1 MSAVGALYKART
13 PDVGSTRN
21 GAANK
26 RRGCLAAAVAST
38 GPPLEI
44 GDRSDIQRYQ
54 LAARCGPGRPTY
66 RRQFHA
72 ARECPALSPARLHM
86 LCVMKVA
93 VFSSKPYDERFLG
106 AAAAEAGLDVEF
118 FEAHLDVR
126 SVPLARGHD
135 AVCAFVNDDLSAPVL
150 EQLDELGVKIVALRS
165 AGFNHVDLE
174 AARRRG
180 LTVVRVP
187 AYSPTSVAEH
197 TVALILALNRKIYR
211 AYNRVREANFA
222 LEGLLGFDLA
232 SRTVGV
238 VGTGRIGLA
247 VATIMRGFGCTVLGY
262 DRFPN
267 PEAAAAG
274 LDYVNVDELMSRSD
288 IITLHAPL
296 TAETHHMV
304 NADTIDAMKDGVML
318 INTSRGGLIDTAAV
332 IAGLKSAKIG
342 SLGLDVYEEEEDLFF
357 DDLSNQV
364 LQDDLFSRLLTF
376 PNVLITGHQAFFTED
391 ALEAIAATTVNNL
404 VAFAAGETSGN
415 EL

>member
-1 MSAVGALYKART
+1 
-13 PDVGSTRN
+13 
-21 GAANK
+21 
-26 RRGCLAAAVAST
+26 
-38 GPPLEI
+38 
-44 GDRSDIQRYQ
+44 
-54 LAARCGPGRPTY
+54 
-66 RRQFHA
+66 
-72 ARECPALSPARLHM
+72 
-86 LCVMKVA
+86 MKVA
-93 VFSSKPYDERFLG
+93 VFSSKPYDKRFLG
-106 AAAAEAGLDVEF
+106 EAGADAGLELDF

-126 SVPLARGHD
+126 SAGLARGYD
-135 AVCAFVNDDLSAPVL
+135 AVCAFVNDDLGGPVL
-150 EQLDELGVKIVALRS
+150 EELAKFGVQIVALRS
-165 AGFNHVDLE
+165 AGFNHVDLDS
-174 AARRRG
+174 ARRLE

-247 VATIMRGFGCTVLGY
+247 VATILQGFGCTVLGY

-267 PEAAAAG
+267 PDATTVG
-274 LDYVNVDELMSRSD
+274 LEYVEVDELVRRAD

-304 NADTIDAMKDGVML
+304 NADAVDAMKDGVML

-332 IAGLKSAKIG
+332 IAGLKSGKIG

-376 PNVLITGHQAFFTED
+376 PNVLITGHQAFFTEE
-391 ALEAIAATTVNNL
+391 ALEAIAATTVDNL
-404 VAFAAGETSGN
+404 VAYAAGESSGN